1 MALVRVNEQGRRI
14 GETHRN
20 ARHSDADVERAIAAY
35 EVLQSYAKVAA
46 AMGAKKST
54 VLDWIKGN
62 RRGQVGP
69 RTSERDPN
77 YYGFPGGRPVWP
89 FARTPKKP
97 KPEPVTLP
105 TMRRGVAILQLV
117 AAGADTNRAV
127 ASRLGMKLTDSVAGP
142 IAALDREGYIA
153 RTRNDGRSDRVLSLT
168 DRGRRALEIANA
180 G

>member
-1 MALVRVNEQGRRI
+1 M
-14 GETHRN
+14 
-20 ARHSDADVERAIAAY
+20 
-35 EVLQSYAKVAA
+35 K
-46 AMGAKKST
+46 
-54 VLDWIKGN
+54 
-62 RRGQVGP
+62 
-69 RTSERDPN
+69 RDPN

-89 FARTPKKP
+89 FARVAKP
-97 KPEPVTLP
+97 KPEPVTVP

-117 AAGADTNRAV
+117 AAGVDTNRAV

-142 IAALDREGYIA
+142 IAALDRDGYIA